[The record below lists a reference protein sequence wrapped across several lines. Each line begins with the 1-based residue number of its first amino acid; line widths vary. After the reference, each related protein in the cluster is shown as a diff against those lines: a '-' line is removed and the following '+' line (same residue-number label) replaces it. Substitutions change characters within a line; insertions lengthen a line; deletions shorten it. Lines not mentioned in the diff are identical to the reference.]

1 MLKESLLIQKSELR
15 KILLQNRKAIS
26 LIRREEAAK
35 LAFEK
40 LKDKGATLSFS
51 PFGSEIDLTL
61 LNNHLK
67 TKGLLYLVP
76 YEIDALFTVPFSE
89 IDYILVPGLAFDCD
103 HTRIGYG
110 KGFYDQFLV
119 KAKGIPTIGVGFK
132 EQFYE
137 GLLPKDPW
145 DIPVGEL
152 VLC

>member
-1 MLKESLLIQKSELR
+1 M
-15 KILLQNRKAIS
+15 
-26 LIRREEAAK
+26 RREEAAK
-35 LAFEK
+35 LALEK

-61 LNNHLK
+61 LNTYLRA
-67 TKGLLYLVP
+67 KGLLYLVP
-76 YEIDALFTVPFSE
+76 YEIDALFTVPFSK
-89 IDYILVPGLAFDCD
+89 IDCILVPGLAFDRN

-137 GLLPKDPW
+137 DLLPKDPW
-145 DIPVGEL
+145 DIPVQEL
-152 VLC
+152 ALL